1 MNAKNERMVNYVAL
15 ATTRMHEGTSEQA
28 PHDAVLRAAIAA
40 AAGALPFDNR
50 PGSLERQ
57 CTLGLFVAALSDRLT
72 LAFPQSADAL
82 KTVVFC
88 PSTSC
93 NPTDMPPKYEQH
105 L

>member
-1 MNAKNERMVNYVAL
+1 MNAKNERMVNYGAL
-15 ATTRMHEGTSEQA
+15 ATTRMHEGTSEQV
-28 PHDAVLRAAIAA
+28 PHDAALRAAIAA

-50 PGSLERQ
+50 PGSMERQ

-82 KTVVFC
+82 KAVVFC
-88 PSTSC
+88 PSTTG
-93 NPTDMPPKYEQH
+93 NPTEMSPRPEHH

>member
-1 MNAKNERMVNYVAL
+1 MNLMNEPAVHYVARA
-15 ATTRMHEGTSEQA
+15 ATGMGEGTSAQA

-82 KTVVFC
+82 KAVVFS
-88 PSTSC
+88 PSTTK
-93 NPTDMPPKYEQH
+93 NPAAPERNR
-105 L
+105 